1 MHVALRVMTPDIVI
15 GILSYLNLS
24 DILAFASTHEAGRVH
39 SALVLRLRFKSVI
52 NRFAPLDIE
61 RLCEFMD
68 TCGAVITGSGAVWV
82 AMAEPNWVP
91 EDLNIVIPR
100 HRAEVMVIF
109 FEEIG
114 YELFKQP
121 IGDAFE
127 ATVDNFYELTFPG
140 RPRITISVSKTD
152 TVVEPILAVRNS
164 LTMIAASPD
173 GIVVFYPQ
181 LLGRM
186 AGIMTSRRKPD
197 VLKWRERNIGLYVG
211 CVPWT
216 GNCRMS
222 CPRMWRRTAGFQ
234 GTAHF
239 NWSAGN
245 VVGQKSAMAVQ
256 VLTTCVK
263 FRIGSHCYN
272 PFCEYFKL

>member
-1 MHVALRVMTPDIVI
+1 MHVALMTPDIVI
-15 GILSYLNLS
+15 GILSYLKLS

-39 SALVLRLRFKSVI
+39 GALVLRLRFRSVI

-61 RLCEFMD
+61 RLCEVMD

-91 EDLNIVIPR
+91 EDLNIVVPQ
-100 HRAEVMVIF
+100 HRAEVMVTF
-109 FEEIG
+109 FEDIG
-114 YELFKQP
+114 YEPFKQP
-121 IGDAFE
+121 ICDAFE
-127 ATVDNFYELTFPG
+127 ATVDNFYELTFPD
-140 RPRITISVSKTD
+140 RPRITISESKTD
-152 TVVEPILAVRNS
+152 TVVEPILAARNS
-164 LTMIAASPD
+164 LTMIAMSPD

-186 AGIMTSRRKPD
+186 AGIMSRQRKPD
-197 VLKWRERNIGLYVG
+197 VLKWRKRNIGLYVG
-211 CVPWT
+211 CISWT
-216 GNCRMS
+216 GTCGMS
-222 CPRMWRRTAGFQ
+222 CPSMSRRTAGFQ

-245 VVGQKSAMAVQ
+245 IVGQKSAVAVQ
-256 VLTTCVK
+256 VLTTYAK

-272 PFCEYFKL
+272 PFCEYLGL

>member
-91 EDLNIVIPR
+91 EDLNIVVPQ
-100 HRAEVMVIF
+100 HRAEVMASF
-109 FEEIG
+109 FEDIG
-114 YELFKQP
+114 YEPFKQP
-121 IGDAFE
+121 IGDEFK
-127 ATVDNFYELTFPG
+127 ATVGKFYELSFPD
-140 RPRITISVSKTD
+140 RPRITISESKTD
-152 TVVEPILAVRNS
+152 TILEPILAARNS
-164 LTMIAASPD
+164 LTMIAMSPD

-186 AGIMTSRRKPD
+186 AGIMSGRRKPD
-197 VLKWRERNIGLYVG
+197 ALKWRKRNIGLYVG

-216 GNCRMS
+216 ETCGIS
-222 CPRMWRRTAGFQ
+222 CPSTWRRTAGFE

-239 NWSAGN
+239 NWSAGY
-245 VVGQKSAMAVQ
+245 VVGQKSALAVQ
-256 VLTTCVK
+256 VLTTYVK
-263 FRIGSHCYN
+263 FRIGSHCSN
-272 PFCEYFKL
+272 PFCEYLGL